1 MTPTNFQ
8 DVMNLF
14 MEMIGQAMVLLYAAA
29 FAAFF
34 YGLVKFIFNAEDA
47 TKIEEGRAWMTW
59 SVIALFVMI
68 TIWGIV
74 GVLTNTFGISPLLI
88 PQLPDSA

>member
-14 MEMIGQAMVLLYAAA
+14 MKMIGQAMVLLYAAA

-34 YGLVKFIFNAEDA
+34 YGLVKFIFNAEDTA
-47 TKIEEGRAWMTW
+47 KIGEYREWMVW
-59 SVIALFVMI
+59 SVITLFVMI
-68 TIWGIV
+68 TLWGIV
-74 GVLTNTFGISPLLI
+74 GVLVNTFGISPLLI